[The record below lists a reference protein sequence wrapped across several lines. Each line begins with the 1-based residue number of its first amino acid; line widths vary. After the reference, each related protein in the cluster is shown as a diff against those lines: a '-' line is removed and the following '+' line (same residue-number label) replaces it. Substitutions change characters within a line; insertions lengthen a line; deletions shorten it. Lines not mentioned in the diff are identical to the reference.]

1 MLQVTEKAK
10 QKVVEIIVTENK
22 GAQALRVQV
31 MGGGCSGFQYGL
43 TFADAAG
50 PTDTVIDCGTF
61 KVYIDPVSSQ
71 YLDNATVDYIDGLNG
86 SGFKIENPEAKSTCG
101 CGSSFSA

>member
-1 MLQVTEKAK
+1 MIQVTEKAK
-10 QKVVEIIVTENK
+10 SKVSEILSAENK
-22 GAQALRVQV
+22 VGQGLRVQV

-43 TFADAAG
+43 TFAESAG
-50 PTDTVIDCGTF
+50 PTDMVIDCGSF
-61 KVYIDPVSSQ
+61 KVYVDPVSSQ
-71 YLDNATVDYIDGLNG
+71 YLEKATVDYIDGLNG

>member
-10 QKVVEIIVTENK
+10 SKVNEIMAAEGK
-22 GAQALRVQV
+22 AGQGLRVQV

-43 TFADAAG
+43 TFTEASGPADL
-50 PTDTVIDCGTF
+50 VIDCGTF
-61 KVYIDPVSSQ
+61 KVYVDPVSSQ
-71 YLDNATVDYIDGLNG
+71 YLENASVDYIDGLNG

-101 CGSSFSA
+101 CGSSFSV

>member
-1 MLQVTEKAK
+1 MLQVTDKAK
-10 QKVVEIIVTENK
+10 AKVTEILTQENK
-22 GAQALRVQV
+22 AGQGLRVQV

-43 TFADAAG
+43 TFAESSG
-50 PTDTVIDCGTF
+50 PADLVVDCGDF

-71 YLDNATVDYIDGLNG
+71 YLDNATVDYLDGLNG

-101 CGSSFSA
+101 CGSSFNV

>member
-10 QKVVEIIVTENK
+10 SKVAEILAAENK
-22 GAQALRVQV
+22 VGHGLRVQV

-43 TFADAAG
+43 TFAEGNG

-61 KVYIDPVSSQ
+61 KVYVDPVSSQ
-71 YLDNATVDYIDGLNG
+71 YLEAATVDYLDGLNG

-101 CGSSFSA
+101 CGSSFNV

>member
-1 MLQVTEKAK
+1 MLQVTEKAR
-10 QKVVEIIVTENK
+10 QKVAEIITAENK
-22 GAQALRVQV
+22 TGHGLRVQV

-50 PTDTVIDCGTF
+50 PADTVIDCGPF
-61 KVYIDPVSSQ
+61 KVFIDPVSSQ
-71 YLDNATVDYIDGLNG
+71 YLDKATVDYIDGLNG

>member
-10 QKVVEIIVTENK
+10 EKVAEILTTENRL
-22 GAQALRVQV
+22 GHGLRVQV
-31 MGGGCSGFQYGL
+31 VGGGCSGFQYGL
-43 TFADAAG
+43 TFAEASNPSDS
-50 PTDTVIDCGTF
+50 VIDCGSF
-61 KVYIDPVSSQ
+61 KVYVDAASAQ

-101 CGSSFSA
+101 CGSSFST